1 MKKNNKSPVFI
12 LIASILTI
20 NLFTGCSQ
28 KKESPWDDLII
39 SLVDTVYAGQER
51 EVFLT
56 DLSGGFYYDDVFRNG
71 QRSDYGFSRFGDRL
85 LAGWQILSPEGKP
98 LDEPDF
104 CYIRP
109 HQIERHFLSGIT
121 ETVECPPKQTGLL
134 LTIEPDNIK
143 QFNVKLFFDFRS
155 LDTLESPAYNPVSID
170 ESGAIVISREDGFG
184 GFVAVAGLSRKS
196 IELTGLK
203 HGTEHPYSDNTGRVG
218 ITSDYEAFCYQHHSK
233 KSLNISFGWGKTQEL
248 AIKNALSI
256 YKERINWQNE
266 RTVWMR
272 NVINQQAFYCENK
285 SFEKAFNW
293 ARLNLAGLML
303 DRYNKQFLIT
313 GFPYSPYPDGWFTM
327 MSLEGITA
335 SELSTETAL
344 NLIDVMI
351 DYQNKDSLS
360 DRYGMFPTA
369 IFEDK
374 IEYRI
379 PEIAG
384 LAAIAYGS
392 LTDLNDVKDTVRED
406 RFALALVRD
415 LVGTLKYRMCQGTVV
430 NGSNEH
436 FLWDSP
442 AAPNRSGATIESQ
455 VLFHRSRS
463 FLQNYRRLDLIADLP
478 SALVNQKGYDSFYMA
493 GYGNLTIT
501 PGGAPGVSGSFE
513 LPLPWYKVSSM
524 FFDDISGWCADRL
537 LYLNNDSLKR
547 IYEIKNEYGLKLPL
561 KAPWTLRSM
570 YNISRDST
578 QRVSLPLVTEL
589 NIHSSGRFKVLYKSF
604 IENNLIAET
613 GFRTL
618 GSNEVDFQDAHL
630 YQLDE
635 APYGTMSN
643 GDVFL
648 WTSDLLARYY
658 IKDNSL
664 DSLLYLTECLI
675 ERINDSGVAGG
686 LPEAE
691 SGSLVTGEYH
701 AAGNSIFAA
710 SLASFIRIASE
721 YIIHVEPAR
730 GNYLRLRPKLPKEW
744 GNYKI
749 DCAYLG
755 GRLTFERKSET
766 VFRVSQQGI
775 MPILRLALDM
785 STPLGRTA
793 QLTVRLNSGEK
804 QEVHFLTE
812 DGEIWK
818 SKVKNYE

>member
-1 MKKNNKSPVFI
+1 MKKLKTYI
-12 LIASILTI
+12 LPLFIASILGI
-20 NLFTGCSQ
+20 YLFTGCSQ
-28 KKESPWDDLII
+28 KEETQWGDLLV
-39 SLVDTVYAGQER
+39 SLVDTVFAGQNR
-51 EVFLT
+51 EVFLS
-56 DLSGGFYYDDVFRNG
+56 DLSGGFYYDDAFRDG
-71 QRSDYGFSRFGDRL
+71 KRSDYGFSRFGNRL
-85 LAGWQILSPEGKP
+85 IAGWQITSPDGKP

-109 HQIERHFLSGIT
+109 RQIERHFLSGIT

-134 LTIEPDNIK
+134 LTIEPDNVK
-143 QFNVKLFFDFRS
+143 QFNVKLFFDFRP
-155 LDTLESPAYNPVSID
+155 LDSLESPEYNPVNID
-170 ESGAIVISREDGFG
+170 ESGAIVISRKDGFN
-184 GFVAVAGLSRKS
+184 GFIAVAGLSRKGV
-196 IELTGLK
+196 ELTGIK
-203 HGTEHPYSDNTGRVG
+203 HEIEHPYSDNIGRIG
-218 ITSDYEAFCYQHHSK
+218 ITSGYEALSYQHHSK
-233 KSLNISFGWGKTQEL
+233 KSLYISFGWGETKEK

-256 YKERINWQNE
+256 YKNRTNGQNE
-266 RTVWMR
+266 RIIWMK
-272 NVINQQAFYCENK
+272 NILNQQAFYCENK

-293 ARLNLAGLML
+293 ARLNIAGLML

-313 GFPYSPYPDGWFTM
+313 GFPNSPYPDGWFTM
-327 MSLEGITA
+327 TSLNGITA
-335 SELSTETAL
+335 SELSPETAL
-344 NLIDVMI
+344 NMIDVMI

-360 DRYGMFPTA
+360 DRYGMFPT
-369 IFEDK
+369 K
-374 IEYRI
+374 IKENKAEYRI

-415 LVGTLKYRMCQGTVV
+415 LVGTLKYRMCQGLVV
-430 NGSNEH
+430 NDSNEH
-436 FLWDSP
+436 FLWDGP

-463 FLQNYRRLDLIADLP
+463 FLKDYRRLSLIADLP
-478 SALVNQKGYDSFYMA
+478 SALVNQKGYDTFYMA
-493 GYGNLTIT
+493 GYGNLAIE
-501 PGGAPGVSGSFE
+501 PGSVPGVSGTFDI
-513 LPLPWYKVSSM
+513 PLPWYKVSSM

-537 LYLNNDSLKR
+537 LYLNDNYKR

-578 QRVSLPLVTEL
+578 QRVSLPIVTEL
-589 NIHSSGRFKVLYKSF
+589 SIHSSGRLKGFYNSF

-630 YQLDE
+630 YQLEE
-635 APYGTMSN
+635 APYGTMSK
-643 GDVFL
+643 GDVLL

-658 IKDNSL
+658 IKGNNL
-664 DSLLYLTECLI
+664 DSLLSLTEYLI
-675 ERINDSGVAGG
+675 DRVNNSGVAGG

-701 AAGNSIFAA
+701 AVGNSIFAA

-721 YIIHVEPAR
+721 YVIHIEPAR
-730 GNYLRLRPKLPKEW
+730 GNYLRIRPKLPKEW

-749 DCAYLG
+749 ECAYLD

-766 VFRVSQQGI
+766 VFRVSQEGI
-775 MPILRLALDM
+775 TPILRLVLDM

-793 QLTVRLNSGEK
+793 QLTVRLNPGDK
-804 QEVHFLTE
+804 QEIHFLTE

-818 SKVKNYE
+818 SEVKDYE